1 MIKRDLFLGA
11 KYPDMII
18 SCGGHEFNVHRAI
31 ICPQSSFFEAAVNG
45 NFSEAQSM
53 KIILPEDDPETI
65 ERVLSFLYTQEYK
78 EVGHTMDLGLESAS
92 AEKRRVSDDY
102 SDGVDDQ
109 ALQSVYNNIRVYVAA
124 DKFDITPLK
133 NMAIRRVMDWVEKN
147 YKHERFPDVVRRV
160 LESVAAQ
167 GNLRQVLIDYISLHS
182 ATMAEWKDMVRV
194 MEDFGDLACAVLN
207 GVMDDLRSLQKKVD
221 KLNEAIECSDY
232 GVLRKEINEKQK
244 CKNCSGLA

>member
-1 MIKRDLFLGA
+1 MKLTVA
-11 KYPDMII
+11 M
-18 SCGGHEFNVHRAI
+18 
-31 ICPQSSFFEAAVNG
+31 Q
-45 NFSEAQSM
+45 EAQSM

-65 ERVLSFLYTQEYK
+65 ERVLSFIYTQDYK

-92 AEKRRVSDDY
+92 AEKRHVS
-102 SDGVDDQ
+102 DDQ

-147 YKHERFPDVVRRV
+147 YKHESFPAVVRRV

-167 GNLRQVLIDYISLHS
+167 GNLRQVLIDYISLRS

>member
-1 MIKRDLFLGA
+1 M
-11 KYPDMII
+11 
-18 SCGGHEFNVHRAI
+18 
-31 ICPQSSFFEAAVNG
+31 Q
-45 NFSEAQSM
+45 EAQSM

-65 ERVLSFLYTQEYK
+65 ERVLSFIYTQDYK
-78 EVGHTMDLGLESAS
+78 EVGHTMDLGLKSAS
-92 AEKRRVSDDY
+92 AEKRRVSDDH
-102 SDGVDDQ
+102 SDGVDDQTRTTVSKDDQ

-124 DKFDITPLK
+124 DKLDITPLK

-147 YKHERFPDVVRRV
+147 YKHERFPAVVRRV

-167 GNLRQVLIDYISLHS
+167 DNLRRVLIDYISLHS
-182 ATMAEWKDMVRV
+182 STMAEWKDMVRV
-194 MEDFGDLACAVLN
+194 MEDFGDLACAVLT